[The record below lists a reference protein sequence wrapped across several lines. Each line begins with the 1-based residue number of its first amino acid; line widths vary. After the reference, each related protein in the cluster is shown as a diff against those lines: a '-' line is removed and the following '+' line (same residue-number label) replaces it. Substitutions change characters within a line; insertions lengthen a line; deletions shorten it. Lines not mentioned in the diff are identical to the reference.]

1 MNIADF
7 VIGYEDFKNQY
18 LATAN
23 DSKSAVDFWNRYNEN
38 PHELIRNRQFLALRE
53 RLFGL
58 LRACKS
64 IDATAFTK
72 IAKGHPYYFIGIS
85 SYLLDDFQ
93 TAIYFFDAAVTEDL
107 NAGVEPKTNP
117 SPATRFLMLDG
128 ESDKQAAKKLTQYAL
143 AKVERAL
150 KYYVSDVTKDAS
162 IRILNIDDLRNDFIY
177 YALTSTG
184 NLGLRTLVTA
194 FITYCIEWD
203 FRNEHF
209 DYGVGKGTSE
219 PFFLHLLRG
228 CILFESLVKLNPNPS
243 YKPTKNTLVPMLND
257 LETVLKIKN
266 IKGKGKGQVFE
277 LDDVFEEMREYKK
290 SISEAVKIT
299 AIARNTIGHDLGWDT
314 AISQDQYRELY
325 LMIAASCLHAI
336 ACLWKQSEGIK
347 QSS

>member
-1 MNIADF
+1 VNIADF
-7 VIGYEDFKNQY
+7 VIGYEEFKSQY

-23 DSKSAVDFWNRYNEN
+23 GSQSAINFWNTYNEN
-38 PHELIRNRQFLALRE
+38 PHDLIRNRQFLVLRD

-58 LRACKS
+58 LRACKR
-64 IDATAFTK
+64 IDSTAFTK
-72 IAKGHPYYFIGIS
+72 FPKGHPYYFIAIS

-107 NAGVEPKTNP
+107 KAGVEPKSNP

-128 ESDKQAAKKLTQYAL
+128 ESDKQAAKKLTQFAQ

-150 KYYVSDVTKDAS
+150 KYYVIEITKDAS

-184 NLGLRTLVTA
+184 NTGLRTLVTA
-194 FITYCIEWD
+194 FITFCIEWD

-219 PFFLHLLRG
+219 PFFLHLFRG
-228 CILFESLVKLNPNPS
+228 CVLFESLVKLNPTN
-243 YKPTKNTLVPMLND
+243 KPTKNTLVPMLND
-257 LETVLKIKN
+257 LHSVLKIDE

-277 LDDVFEEMREYKK
+277 LNDVFDEMQKYKK
-290 SISEAVKIT
+290 TISEAVKIT

-314 AISQDQYRELY
+314 RVSQDQYRELY
-325 LMIAASCLHAI
+325 LIIAASCLHAI
-336 ACLWKQSEGIK
+336 ACLWE
-347 QSS
+347 